1 MSSLFRALL
10 IVSLIVVA
18 YLVFFAPSRL
28 VWLKRHAR
36 RVGLAY
42 VAAIIISAFLRLYFG
57 WGT

>member
-10 IVSLIVVA
+10 IVSVVVVG

-28 VWLKRHAR
+28 VWVKRHAR
-36 RVGLAY
+36 RVGMAY
-42 VAAIIISAFLRLYFG
+42 VAAILISAFLRLYFG

>member
-10 IVSLIVVA
+10 IISVVVVG
-18 YLVFFAPSRL
+18 YLMLFAPSRL
-28 VWLKRHAR
+28 RWVKHHAR

-42 VAAIIISAFLRLYFG
+42 VAAIVISAGLRLYFG